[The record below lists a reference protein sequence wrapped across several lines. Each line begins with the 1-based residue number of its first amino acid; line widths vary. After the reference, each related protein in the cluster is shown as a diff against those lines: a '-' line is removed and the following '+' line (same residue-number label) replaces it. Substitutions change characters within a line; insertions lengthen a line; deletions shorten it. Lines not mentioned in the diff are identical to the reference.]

1 MELQTSFTLSYPCLQ
16 HTEEDTHEKKI
27 KIKGQGGGGVN
38 SAFQYTTFYL
48 RDHNTDGHLLLFFF
62 EAVHLGHKRV
72 RLFGTG
78 PELGVFQQTTSY
90 LREHITDGHLLLV
103 LSKFVLLVTTE

>member
-1 MELQTSFTLSYPCLQ
+1 MLDHKGHKEVRLFGAEPEL
-16 HTEEDTHEKKI
+16 
-27 KIKGQGGGGVN
+27 GV
-38 SAFQYTTFYL
+38 FQYTTFYL

-78 PELGVFQQTTSY
+78 PELGVFQETTSY